1 MLIKEGDLVRIK
13 DNCGSVGLIGRVGMV
28 NGRATTQVAKYVRVY
43 IDSGLS
49 PWVRATAVE
58 VISASR

>member
-13 DNCGSVGLIGRVGMV
+13 VNCGSVGLIGRVGMV
-28 NGRATTQVAKYVRVY
+28 NARATTQLGHYVRVY

-49 PWVRATAVE
+49 PWVCASAVE